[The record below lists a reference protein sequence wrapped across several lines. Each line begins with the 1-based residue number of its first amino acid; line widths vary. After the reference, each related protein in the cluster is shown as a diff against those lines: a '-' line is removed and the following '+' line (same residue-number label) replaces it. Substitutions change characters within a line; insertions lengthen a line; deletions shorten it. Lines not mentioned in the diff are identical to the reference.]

1 MIISVDG
8 IIGCGKSTQISKLM
22 NSKYFNEF
30 KIYPEEVDKWVDE
43 KWIESFY
50 HDSCR
55 FCFGF
60 QMRVLLSHSKLL
72 KYTNKFSDL
81 LETNDNLVICERNPF
96 SSCMI
101 FGDMAYESK
110 LMTEMEKNLN
120 YQYFEKI
127 GWKPNHII
135 YLKCSPN
142 IAMNRTMNRNRDG
155 EDRLSISYLKKL
167 NEKYDEKLK
176 NISNCVVHVVDADKD
191 EETVFNNIKNI
202 ITDITNNNK

>member
-8 IIGCGKSTQISKLM
+8 IIGCGKSTQINKLK
-22 NSKYFNEF
+22 NSEDFKKF
-30 KIYPEEVDKWVDE
+30 KIYPEEVDKWVNE

-72 KYTNKFSDL
+72 KYTDNFSGL

-101 FGDMAYESK
+101 FGDMAYQSK

-120 YQYFEKI
+120 YQYYDKI
-127 GWKPNHII
+127 GWMPNHII
-135 YLKCSPN
+135 YLKCSPTV
-142 IAMNRTMNRNRDG
+142 AMSRTMIRNRDG
-155 EDRLSISYLKKL
+155 EDHLSISYLKKL
-167 NEKYDEKLK
+167 NETYDEKLSK
-176 NISNCVVHVVDADKD
+176 LDNCKIHIVDADQD
-191 EETVFNNIKNI
+191 ENTVFEEIKKI
-202 ITDITNNNK
+202 INSIT

>member
-1 MIISVDG
+1 MIISIDG
-8 IIGCGKSTQISKLM
+8 IIRCGKSTQINKL
-22 NSKYFNEF
+22 KKCDDFKEF
-30 KIYPEEVDKWVDE
+30 KIYPEEVDKWVKE

-72 KYTNKFSDL
+72 KYTNNFSGL

-101 FGDMAYESK
+101 FGDMSYESK

-120 YQYFEKI
+120 YQYYDKI
-127 GWKPNHII
+127 GWMPNHII
-135 YLKCSPN
+135 YLKCSPKV
-142 IAMNRTMNRNRDG
+142 AMNRTMNRNRDG
-155 EDRLSISYLKKL
+155 EDRLSISYLNKL

-176 NISNCVVHVVDADKD
+176 KINNCTVHIVDADKD
-191 EETVFNNIKNI
+191 EESIFNEIRKI
-202 ITDITNNNK
+202 INSITE

>member
-1 MIISVDG
+1 MIISIDG
-8 IIGCGKSTQISKLM
+8 IIGCGKSTQINKLM
-22 NSKYFNEF
+22 NSLEF
-30 KIYPEEVDKWVDE
+30 KKFSIYPEEVDKWVNE

-72 KYTNKFSDL
+72 KYTNQFSGL

-120 YQYFEKI
+120 HQYYDKI
-127 GWKPNHII
+127 GWMPNHII
-135 YLKCSPN
+135 YLKCTPTV
-142 IAMNRTMNRNRDG
+142 AMNRTMARNRDG
-155 EDRLSISYLKKL
+155 EDHLSISYLKKL
-167 NEKYDEKLK
+167 NEKYDEK
-176 NISNCVVHVVDADKD
+176 
-191 EETVFNNIKNI
+191 FNNLTNCKVHTVNADHEEDVVFEEIKKI
-202 ITDITNNNK
+202 INLIT